1 MNPSTAAVLLV
12 LIGSLAGVAMWQA
25 PEARPS
31 TPGRTPD
38 AASSPAANA
47 LIVASITVQAPP
59 RQAPPP
65 QAFKA
70 PAMPAAVQP
79 KDRRSTRT
87 SSMPYRFAGRAV
99 SGAESSIVLF
109 GRGRVVTLHGPGPLD
124 DEYVV
129 EAVFDDYLVL
139 RHIPTGVGQ
148 FLAFAQRQPVLELSQ
163 DPEDSPRD

>member
-12 LIGSLAGVAMWQA
+12 LIGSLAGVAIWQA

-47 LIVASITVQAPP
+47 LIVAPITVQAPP
-59 RQAPPP
+59 PH
-65 QAFKA
+65 AFKP
-70 PAMPAAVQP
+70 PAMAAAVQP
-79 KDRRSTRT
+79 KDSRSART

-109 GRGRVVTLHGPGPLD
+109 GRGRVVTLHGPGPID
-124 DEYVV
+124 DEYAV

-148 FLAFAQRQPVLELSQ
+148 FLAFAQRQPGLELSRN
-163 DPEDSPRD
+163 PEDSPRD